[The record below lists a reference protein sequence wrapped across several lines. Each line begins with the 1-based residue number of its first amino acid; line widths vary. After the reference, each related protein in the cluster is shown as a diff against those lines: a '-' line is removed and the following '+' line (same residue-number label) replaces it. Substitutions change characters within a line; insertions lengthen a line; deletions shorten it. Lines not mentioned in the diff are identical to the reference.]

1 MEIYDQEITTAEDM
15 IELVDDWLYGNVT
28 MEEAD
33 EIVFDGAPYYD
44 GQWRQDYHDGKGQLY
59 AGHRRDRRDS
69 AGAALSTISIDPKI
83 D

>member
-44 GQWRQDYHDGKGQLY
+44 GQWRQDYHDGKRSYTLV
-59 AGHRRDRRDS
+59 
-69 AGAALSTISIDPKI
+69 IDETGEI
-83 D
+83 RQERH

>member
-15 IELVDDWLYGNVT
+15 VELVDDWLYGNVT

-44 GQWRQDYHDGKGQLY
+44 GQWRQDYHDGKDSYTLVIDETGEI
-59 AGHRRDRRDS
+59 RRERH
-69 AGAALSTISIDPKI
+69 
-83 D
+83 

>member
-44 GQWRQDYHDGKGQLY
+44 GRWKQDYHDGNDSYTLVIDDTGEIRRGQY
-59 AGHRRDRRDS
+59 
-69 AGAALSTISIDPKI
+69 
-83 D
+83 

>member
-1 MEIYDQEITTAEDM
+1 MEIYDQEITTADDM

-33 EIVFDGAPYYD
+33 EIVFDGALLRRPVEA
-44 GQWRQDYHDGKGQLY
+44 GLPRRQAQLH

-69 AGAALSTISIDPKI
+69 AGAALSTISIDHKI